1 MTDYLGNH
9 NGGYFGGITGY
20 TYAYNPNMVDGNA
33 DEPWFLPGGTASI
46 YPSEY
51 GSHHFDSFSGVE
63 GFTLDVGFRNYLI
76 GQVNL
81 NDTFESWRQKTN
93 SEIIEKLNKLKIY
106 GATFGD
112 GIMIANSTGGTLAIA
127 FSGNVMR
134 ENVTFANQ
142 VSIGDSL
149 TVAGQSLVVPA
160 TTGAIT
166 GGNNF
171 NENILVLNHQ
181 ETPDI
186 GSRFSGIIIGGG
198 ATGEWYL
205 DGSRINPVDKNNIS
219 APPGDD
225 FEHAAGSEDID
236 NAFAFDRPY
245 WLHKQGLWR
254 TKEGLW
260 LEGKLQHRE
269 IFGGTAS
276 DGSWDPGGTSDY
288 YPNGPFGHDGST
300 FDTSNPFFKGGR
312 QKKGPSGGVVRL
324 FFGPTLAGY
333 NFLDIDG
340 RGGRA
345 GVTGTA
351 WHEPNSDSGRHAKVG
366 GKTGSLVIGNTAG
379 PLLDFDNYGYTNI
392 YRGANKKVVNQPN
405 HGFIFG
411 ESVRYTGVTHG
422 YTFASAMGAYETNG
436 DDLHAA
442 EVVGVVSRIVDN
454 NHFEMTMSGEIYGT
468 TAEWNSVIVDDN
480 SNGLVPGSVYFLST
494 FGGANVGLLQK
505 QQPLQAGYV
514 NKPVLQALDTI
525 FEPGSNADTMVDP
538 AQARQTAVIL
548 PYRGVYLSPTGC
560 TAGSGEGTFS
570 GQSGDDATQ
579 FELPYAGDDD
589 FPIGAWVSV
598 NSVGGSNVFQLA
610 NADDFDK
617 ANVMGVVTHE
627 NQSIK
632 FVRIATSGTVHFAS
646 APAWSGVAGPIYLSS
661 TPGQAT
667 SVPGGNFSVKLG
679 DMINPTTM
687 VIRISPPD
695 VSGDA
700 ARQGGTTSRVRGSQ
714 LGTTLRILGSS
725 AGTGETFDNV
735 RRVQRNELLNPDFG
749 IWQRGVGLTGSDGG
763 SAGWIGTNNTYFA
776 DRWLR
781 ISQTGTGPN
790 TNNPFNSGVCGG
802 THRLF
807 DYLIKRGEMSKTETQ
822 IENHPD
828 YYAVIKGGISFA
840 GGTNSNEFYR
850 VEQRIEDV
858 TSYAGEVMTVSFYA
872 KTPRLEADNL
882 GIPAKCR
889 LAWIQNLTGTTGSAP
904 GADFSLGGGM
914 SNRNGRGITA
924 NEIITPIT
932 DFTVGTRWSRYAYS
946 FFVPELSGAA
956 GSSGSTN
963 FPLGHPGRTSDHFAS
978 LAFYTQLTSTPDDPN
993 VNVYFNE
1000 ELHLSQV
1007 KLERGDIST
1016 PFERTRY
1023 SEELRKCW
1031 RFYQTSY
1038 EDGKIPGDYTMR
1050 TTNVADTTGVHFMV
1064 GCSKSHIF
1072 ALPERMRRQPTECV
1086 LWSPTGVIHEGFNT
1100 CASHDMRFSAGSKGS
1115 LGEVRQTNKNDKNVS
1130 CFVDSPNA
1138 IEIKAL
1144 RGAARLD
1151 TIVVHYAVDAELNTA
1166 LPAAVTTGQENQ

>member
-20 TYAYNPNMVDGNA
+20 TFAYNPNMVDGNA

-76 GQVNL
+76 STVSL
-81 NDTFESWRQKTN
+81 SDTFESWRQKTN
-93 SEIIEKLNKLKIY
+93 TEIISKLNKLKVY

-142 VSIGDSL
+142 VSIGESL
-149 TVAGQSLVVPA
+149 TVAGQSLVVQA

-166 GGNNF
+166 AGNNI
-171 NENILVLNHQ
+171 NENIIILNHK
-181 ETPDI
+181 ETPDV
-186 GSRFSGIIIGGG
+186 GSRFSGLIIGGG

-205 DGSRINPVDKNNIS
+205 DGSPINPVDLNNIS
-219 APPGDD
+219 DVPGDNPNL
-225 FEHAAGSEDID
+225 AAGDID

-260 LEGKLQHRE
+260 LEGKLLHQE
-269 IFGGTAS
+269 VFGGTGGEYNHEYV
-276 DGSWDPGGTSDY
+276 GSTSDY
-288 YPNGPFGHDGST
+288 YPNGPFGYTGST
-300 FDTSNPFFKGGR
+300 FDFSNPFFSGGR

-351 WHEPNSDSGRHAKVG
+351 WHEPNNPGRAKVG

-379 PLLDFDNYGYTNI
+379 PLLDFDKYGYTNI

-411 ESVRYTGVTHG
+411 ECVRYTGVTHG
-422 YTFASAMGAYETNG
+422 YTFASAMGSYEENG

-468 TAEWNSVIVDDN
+468 TAEWNSVIVDDD

-494 FGGANVGLLQK
+494 FGGANVGLIQK

-514 NKPVLQALDTI
+514 NKPVIQALDTI

-538 AQARQTAVIL
+538 SQARQTAVIL

-560 TAGSGEGTFS
+560 TAGSGEGTFA

-579 FELPYAGDDD
+579 FELPYAGSDD
-589 FPIGAWVSV
+589 FSIGDFVSV
-598 NSVGGSNVFQLA
+598 PNKGSTNPFELA
-610 NADDFDK
+610 SATDFSK
-617 ANVMGVVTHE
+617 SNVMGVITHVNE
-627 NQSIK
+627 TIK
-632 FVRIATSGTVHFAS
+632 FVRIATAGTIHFVTVPDWTS
-646 APAWSGVAGPIYLSS
+646 QVSRGPVYLST
-661 TPGQAT
+661 TPGEAT
-667 SVPGGNFSVKLG
+667 GTPGGNFSVKVG
-679 DMINPTTM
+679 DMINNSTM
-687 VIRISPPD
+687 VLRIQPPTA
-695 VSGDA
+695 SGDA
-700 ARQGGTTSRVRGSQ
+700 SASLMTSRVRGSQ
-714 LGTTLRILGSS
+714 LGTTLRVLGNS

-735 RRVQRNELLNPDFG
+735 RRVQKNELVNPDFG
-749 IWQRGVGLTGSDGG
+749 IWQRGVGLTGGAAEGG

-776 DRWLR
+776 DRWIRL
-781 ISQTGTGPN
+781 SQTGTGPN
-790 TNNPFNSGVCGG
+790 TNNPFHGVSGGS
-802 THRLF
+802 HRLF
-807 DYLIKRGEMSKTETQ
+807 DYLLKRGSFTKQQTEV
-822 IENHPD
+822 EGHPD
-828 YYAVIKGGISFA
+828 YYAIIKGGISFA

-850 VEQRIEDV
+850 VEQRIEDT
-858 TSYAGEVMTVSFYA
+858 TSFAGEVMTVSFYA
-872 KTPRLEADNL
+872 KAGRNT
-882 GIPAKCR
+882 GTCK
-889 LAWIQNLTGTTGSAP
+889 LAWIQNLTGTTGAAP
-904 GADFSLGGGM
+904 GATFGLGGGM

-932 DFTVGTRWSRYAYS
+932 NFSLSDSWARYAYS

-956 GSSGSTN
+956 GSSGSVN
-963 FPLGHPGRTSDHFAS
+963 FALGHPGRTSDHFAS
-978 LAFYTQLTSTPDDPN
+978 LAFYTQLTSLPDNPDEN
-993 VNVYFNE
+993 IYFNE
-1000 ELHLSQV
+1000 ELHLAQV

-1016 PFERTRY
+1016 PFERPSY
-1023 SEELRKCW
+1023 NEELRRCW

-1038 EDGKIPGDYTMR
+1038 EDGKFPGEYAMR
-1050 TTNVADTTGVHFMV
+1050 TANIADTTGVHFMV
-1064 GCSKSHIF
+1064 GCSKSF
-1072 ALPERMRRQPTECV
+1072 VYELPERLRRKPIECN
-1086 LWSPTGVIHEGFNT
+1086 LWSPTGVRNEGFNV
-1100 CASHDMRFSAGSKGS
+1100 CASKDMRFTAGTKGS
-1115 LGEVRQTNKNDKNVS
+1115 LGELRKTNKNDTNIT
-1130 CFVDSPNA
+1130 CTVDSPHA

-1151 TIVVHYAVDAELNTA
+1151 NVVVHYAVDADINTA
-1166 LPAAVTTGQENQ
+1166 LPEQVTTGL